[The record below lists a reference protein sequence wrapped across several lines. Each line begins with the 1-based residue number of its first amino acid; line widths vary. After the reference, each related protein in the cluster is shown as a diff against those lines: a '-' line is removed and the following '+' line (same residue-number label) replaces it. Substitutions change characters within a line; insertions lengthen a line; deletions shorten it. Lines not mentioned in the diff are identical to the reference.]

1 MSRNFAAQ
9 KVNGLNIFGAFTF
22 GSLIKTFL
30 PGVVWLLALGI
41 LEADIA
47 RLRGV
52 DPLISTF
59 VQAKEQAALVL
70 AFPAAI
76 LLGLISNIVVFM
88 GINDW
93 LVRNPVKKANPT
105 LFALYDQLVGRIR
118 SQCSE
123 TLALDQQQA
132 RYDFDT
138 HTDVEL
144 IMLAELGTTTLAYV
158 REQYWY
164 HLEFQMNLLLSLV
177 GLFVG
182 AALNAGLGPSTGM
195 SLLLNLFLYFLLFL
209 AMGALLLTAARK
221 NYARHIS
228 KMLSLMVGVLCQ
240 KEEKASASWSDTR
253 AQTETERA
261 SLLFMKFLKRVH

>member
-1 MSRNFAAQ
+1 MPRNSAVQ

-30 PGVVWLLALGI
+30 PGIVWLLALGL

-52 DPLISTF
+52 APLISTF

-93 LVRNPVKKANPT
+93 LVRNPVKRANPT
-105 LFALYDQLVGRIR
+105 LFALYEQLVGRIR

-132 RYDFDT
+132 RHDFDT

-177 GLFVG
+177 GLFLGV
-182 AALNAGLGPSTGM
+182 ALNTWLGQGAGI
-195 SLLLNLFLYFLLFL
+195 SLFLNIFLYFLLFF
-209 AMGALLLTAARK
+209 AVGVLLLEAARK

-240 KEEKASASWSDTR
+240 KEKKASASWSDTR
-253 AQTETERA
+253 AQTEAEKA